1 MSLVRVPGFGF
12 LSSESHQIIENTF
25 QVMDGETNLN
35 NIDTFIKQF
44 LTDFFDI
51 TLLNAA

>member
-1 MSLVRVPGFGF
+1 
-12 LSSESHQIIENTF
+12 
-25 QVMDGETNLN
+25 MDGETNLN

-51 TLLNAA
+51 TLLIQLLNAA

>member
-1 MSLVRVPGFGF
+1 
-12 LSSESHQIIENTF
+12 
-25 QVMDGETNLN
+25 MDGETNLN

-51 TLLNAA
+51 TLLIQL